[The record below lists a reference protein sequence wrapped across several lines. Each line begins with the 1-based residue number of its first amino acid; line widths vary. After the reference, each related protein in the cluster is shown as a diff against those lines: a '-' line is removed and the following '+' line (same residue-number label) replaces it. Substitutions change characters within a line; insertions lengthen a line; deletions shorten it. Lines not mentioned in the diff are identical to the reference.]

1 MSEEIE
7 TENSAAE
14 VVEIEVDA
22 AVLVNPGTENEQ
34 RGTVVADFGE
44 MSGHAVDIG
53 ENHFADPARRYAVSL
68 DSGELLFV
76 DAESLAL
83 ASPTQ

>member
-1 MSEEIE
+1 MSEAIE
-7 TENSAAE
+7 ADATMGDEGPANQ
-14 VVEIEVDA
+14 IEEGSPVT
-22 AVLVNPGTENEQ
+22 VFSGTDSEQ

-53 ENHFADPARRYAVSL
+53 DNHFADPARRYAVSL

-76 DAESLAL
+76 DAESVTLN
-83 ASPTQ
+83 